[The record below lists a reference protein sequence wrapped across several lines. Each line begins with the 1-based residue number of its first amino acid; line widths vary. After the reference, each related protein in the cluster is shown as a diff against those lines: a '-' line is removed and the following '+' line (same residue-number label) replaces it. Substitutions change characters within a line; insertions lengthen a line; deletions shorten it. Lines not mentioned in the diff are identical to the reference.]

1 MDILE
6 KTSFN
11 TFKFII
17 RNCQGPGTSKSSALR
32 VTQSAS
38 LYSMSSGSSN
48 VSGKLKNS
56 IDDSFPS
63 DLSINQ
69 MCLSTQ
75 VFHTHQIDQ
84 IAPEHHVRRIIQE
97 HLEHMVRL
105 PYH

>member
-1 MDILE
+1 MNILE

-11 TFKFII
+11 NCKFEI
-17 RNCQGPGTSKSSALR
+17 RNFKGPGTSKSSALR

-56 IDDSFPS
+56 LDNSSDSS
-63 DLSINQ
+63 LSINQ
-69 MCLSTQ
+69 MCLSIQ

-84 IAPEHHVRRIIQE
+84 VAPEHHVRRIIQE